1 MYIASSEMEQYNELN
16 KDKQLCYLQSPIEK
30 QCLCFKPSEV
40 IDRERKH
47 VYGSRVEAH
56 ALHRLL
62 KSTMEMTSLDDVIE
76 MTKDL
81 RRGVLSVDDLDVSLL
96 DVCAKTGRNDIARHL
111 IDNCG
116 ARGDFYT
123 EVHILSNWGGAA
135 VHWVWEPNMSLSVV
149 MDKQYFSHKDTKL
162 RLSHVITIQ
171 NRHTLQLLY
180 HRAEYTI

>member
-1 MYIASSEMEQYNELN
+1 MYIASSEMEKYNELN
-16 KDKQLCYLQSPIEK
+16 KDKQICYLQSPIEK

-81 RRGVLSVDDLDVSLL
+81 RGGLSVDDLDVSLL
-96 DVCAKTGRNDIARHL
+96 DVCAKTGRKDIARHL
-111 IDNCG
+111 IDKCG

-123 EVHILSNWGGAA
+123 EVHILNNGGGAA
-135 VHWVWEPNMSLSVV
+135 VHWVWEPNMSLSIVL
-149 MDKQYFSHKDTKL
+149 DKHYFIHKATKL
-162 RLSHVITIQ
+162 RLSHVIIIR
-171 NRHTLQLLY
+171 NRNTQQLLY
-180 HRAEYTI
+180 HRAEYRI